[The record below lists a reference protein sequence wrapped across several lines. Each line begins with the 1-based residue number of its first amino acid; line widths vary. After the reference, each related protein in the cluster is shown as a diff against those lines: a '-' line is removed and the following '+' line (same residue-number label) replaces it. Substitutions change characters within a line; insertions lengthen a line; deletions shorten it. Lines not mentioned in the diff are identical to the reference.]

1 MIDQYAIE
9 ERIAIR
15 MASGMSEYAAK
26 TLGDTDNAQQM
37 LIDRVAALAAK
48 QPVKP
53 LKMRLKVDA
62 ASLAGNDRED
72 VSNG

>member
-26 TLGDTDNAQQM
+26 TLGDTESAQQM

-53 LKMRLKVDA
+53 IKMRLRVDA
-62 ASLAGNDRED
+62 ASLAGNDKGD
-72 VSNG
+72 LI

>member
-26 TLGDTDNAQQM
+26 ALGDTDNAQQM

-53 LKMRLKVDA
+53 LKMRLMVDA
-62 ASLAGNDRED
+62 ASLAGNDKED
-72 VSNG
+72 LI